1 MTTALER
8 QLQGYRLTTA
18 EITYRLPDHPVLLQK
33 YIWQDLD
40 LAPKFP
46 VLQKFLDFWEA
57 NLEGKLHSVQVA
69 SRMLIAPAKLRTVE
83 GLLLVH

>member
-18 EITYRLPDHPVLLQK
+18 EITYRLPDHPALLQK

-46 VLQKFLDFWEA
+46 VLRKFLDFWEA
-57 NLEGKLHSVQVA
+57 NLEGKLFSVQVA
-69 SRMLIAPAKLRTVE
+69 SRMLIQPAKLRTVD

>member
-46 VLQKFLDFWEA
+46 VLRKFLDFWES
-57 NLEGKLHSVQVA
+57 NLDGKLFSVQVA
-69 SRMLIAPAKLRTVE
+69 SRALIQPAKLRTVD